1 MKGVILAAGR
11 GSRLSVHHDQEP
23 KVLLP
28 VAGQAIIEHTIDAF
42 ADVGVTELAIVIGYR
57 GAAVRKGIGAGARR
71 GLQIQYILNQD
82 YAKGNARSLLSAKS
96 FTRGEP
102 FLLAMADHMA
112 SAELLE
118 RMIDV
123 SEPGNLLGVDYR
135 ISDRHVEEAT
145 RVLVDRFG
153 VISHIGKELQRWNGV
168 DTGVFRL
175 DSDIFDALKYLMA
188 EQHPEYQLSQAITLM
203 IEEGKPLLACDV
215 SGCFWHDVDTLE
227 DYTLCDKPSLYE
239 PKG

>member
-11 GSRLSVHHDQEP
+11 GSRLSVHHDQES

-28 VAGQAIIEHTIDAF
+28 VAGQAIIEHTIGAF
-42 ADVGVTELAIVIGYR
+42 ADVGVTELAIVIGYQ
-57 GAAVRKGIGAGARR
+57 GAAVRKGIGDGANR
-71 GLQIQYILNQD
+71 GLQIRYILNED
-82 YAKGNARSLLSAKS
+82 YLMGNAGSLLSAKS
-96 FTRGEP
+96 FTGGEP

-118 RMIDV
+118 KMIDF
-123 SEPGNLLGVDYR
+123 SGPGNLLGVDFR

-153 VISHIGKELQRWNGV
+153 EITHIGKQLHRWNGV

-175 DSDIFDALKYLMA
+175 GSDIFEALEHLVT
-188 EQHPEYQLSQAITLM
+188 EEHDEYQLSQAITRM
-203 IEEGKPLLACDV
+203 IDNGKPLLACDV

-227 DYTLCDKPSLYE
+227 DLNLVRQALSA
-239 PKG
+239 